1 MITALGPRLGLGLR
15 LDFGS
20 QVWFVQYFSEKKV
33 IVSPGS
39 WQSPKKY
46 TRGVTSQ
53 FPADFWFDMTDGA
66 GNCATARASLSL
78 EDLENEMR
86 RAIPRP
92 VHHNEFFSQRWAIFA
107 PPLFFARLPAIRS
120 APQRGRT
127 AKVKALLGRVLSE
140 GQLRHQAQ
148 QPSTSLRRGAARGLC
163 GGK

>member
-1 MITALGPRLGLGLR
+1 
-15 LDFGS
+15 
-20 QVWFVQYFSEKKV
+20 
-33 IVSPGS
+33 
-39 WQSPKKY
+39 
-46 TRGVTSQ
+46 
-53 FPADFWFDMTDGA
+53 MTDGA

-163 GGK
+163 GRKSKKFGLFWVRFGRENFPASDFRQPNGYRSSPPYPQRNLVIFQT

>member
-1 MITALGPRLGLGLR
+1 MELLGPKETRLNPASGR
-15 LDFGS
+15 FGS
-20 QVWFVQYFSEKKV
+20 GGNRE
-33 IVSPGS
+33 
-39 WQSPKKY
+39 

-107 PPLFFARLPAIRS
+107 PPLFFARLPA
-120 APQRGRT
+120 
-127 AKVKALLGRVLSE
+127 L
-140 GQLRHQAQ
+140 
-148 QPSTSLRRGAARGLC
+148 
-163 GGK
+163 

>member
-1 MITALGPRLGLGLR
+1 
-15 LDFGS
+15 
-20 QVWFVQYFSEKKV
+20 
-33 IVSPGS
+33 
-39 WQSPKKY
+39 
-46 TRGVTSQ
+46 
-53 FPADFWFDMTDGA
+53 MTDGA

-78 EDLENEMR
+78 EDLDNEMR

-148 QPSTSLRRGAARGLC
+148 QPSTSLRRGAARGVRRKIVRNLAFFGSVSAEKISRHLIF
-163 GGK
+163 GGPMVIVLARLILSETL

>member
-1 MITALGPRLGLGLR
+1 M
-15 LDFGS
+15 
-20 QVWFVQYFSEKKV
+20 EKKIKNSQLAV
-33 IVSPGS
+33 ETN
-39 WQSPKKY
+39 

-86 RAIPRP
+86 RAITRP